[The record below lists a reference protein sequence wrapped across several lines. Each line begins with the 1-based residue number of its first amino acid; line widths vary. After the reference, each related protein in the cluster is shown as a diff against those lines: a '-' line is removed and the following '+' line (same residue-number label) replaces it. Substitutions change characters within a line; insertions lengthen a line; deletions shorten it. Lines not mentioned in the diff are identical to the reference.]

1 MSPAASSSS
10 PQATAPCNA
19 TVRSTCCYCGVGC
32 GVLIDTVL
40 DGQGVRQITGVRGDP
55 SHPANRGRLCSKGIT
70 LHLTVQPHVLEQ
82 TRVLHPEMRTDR
94 TQVRV
99 PVSWQEANEHVAQR
113 FAQIVQTHGPEA
125 VALYVSGQLL
135 TEDYYLFNK
144 LAKGVLGTNNIDTNS
159 RLCMS
164 SAVAGYKQTLGVDA
178 PPCAYEDIDHA
189 GAIFITGSNTALA
202 HPVLFRRIEAARAR
216 NPQQRLVVIDPRRTE
231 TAAQADLFL
240 QIEPGSDIALHHGLL
255 HILLWEGWVD
265 RTFIDRHTEGFESLR
280 DQVVE
285 FTPKAVALR
294 CGISQEDLHLAA
306 RWFAQSGPV
315 LSLYCQGLNQSTAG
329 TANNASLI
337 NLHLAAGQIGKP
349 GAGPFSL
356 TGQPNAMGG
365 REVGGLAN
373 LLSAHRDLSNP
384 LHRQEVADLWDI
396 DAVPQKP
403 GLMAVQLFDALH
415 TGQVKAVWIVCTNP
429 AQSLPHQKR
438 VHEALQRAEFVV
450 VQEAY
455 HNTATVPFADVLLP
469 AASWGE
475 KEGTVTNSERCISRV
490 RAAVSPP
497 GEARADWRIGRDIGV
512 LIAAYLGRRTRT
524 GGSLLDYASPEAL
537 WEEHRASTQG
547 RDLDITGLSYALLDS
562 LGPQQWPF
570 PKEALRGTTRLYTD
584 SQFPTPSGRARFV
597 RCADQGV
604 AEPTDARFPFSMT
617 TGRLRD
623 QWHGMSR
630 TGTLARLYAHDP
642 EPAVQLSRGDCERLG
657 LVAGELVYVTSRRG
671 CQILPVQPSE
681 SLASMQCFI
690 PMHWGEERL
699 GGQAGNNPGYGVNG
713 LTFAA
718 TDPVSGQPALKQ
730 AAVKI
735 IQANLPWH
743 LHALIWSGPEEAL
756 LLQSQLGH
764 ELGLFSYGACG
775 LFGHESAQP
784 DSPVGVRLKLAHVET
799 PTADQLLHLEARL
812 GFLPD
817 SRGTLQYHDRR
828 RGITRQVRMR
838 TEGAKQDCL
847 QAVLLAGEAAQVKAL
862 RWLET
867 LLEEQHPVASLGRA
881 LLMPGHAP
889 PQGLVPRGRT
899 VCTCNAVTETE
910 ILNQLSGMAVPHT
923 LEQHLSGLQKAL
935 GCGTTCGSCLPEL
948 KRLVLHHVGS
958 PEALSTG
965 LE

>member
-1 MSPAASSSS
+1 MSTSASAVS
-10 PQATAPCNA
+10 PEVFKTRE
-19 TVRSTCCYCGVGC
+19 TVVSSTCCYCGVGC
-32 GVLIDTVL
+32 GVLIDIAEDVL
-40 DGQGVRQITGVRGDP
+40 GNRRINGVRGDP
-55 SHPANRGRLCSKGIT
+55 KHPANAGRLCSKGTT

-82 TRVLHPEMRTDR
+82 TRVLRPEMRRER
-94 TQVRV
+94 THARV
-99 PVSWQEANEHVAQR
+99 PVSWEDANQYVAQR
-113 FAQIVQTHGPEA
+113 FSQIVQTHGPEA
-125 VALYVSGQLL
+125 VAFYVSGQLL

-144 LAKGVLGTNNIDTNS
+144 LAKGVIGTNNIDTNS

-178 PPCAYEDIDHA
+178 PPCGYEDIDQA
-189 GAIFITGSNTALA
+189 GAIFITGSNTAVA

-255 HILLWEGWVD
+255 HILLWEGWID
-265 RTFIDRHTEGFESLR
+265 RAFINRHTEDFDSLR
-280 DQVVE
+280 VQVVE
-285 FTPKAVALR
+285 FTPKAVAQR
-294 CGISQEDLHLAA
+294 CGISQEDLYLAA
-306 RWFAQSGPV
+306 RWFSQCGPT
-315 LSLYCQGLNQSTAG
+315 LSLYCQGLNQSTSG

-384 LHRQEVADLWDI
+384 AHRQEVADLWDI
-396 DAVPQKP
+396 DSVPEKP
-403 GLMAVQLFDALH
+403 GLMAVQLFEALH
-415 TGQVKAVWIVCTNP
+415 AGQVKAVWIVCTNP

-490 RAAVSPP
+490 RAAVMPP
-497 GEARADWRIGRDIGV
+497 GEARADWQIGRDIGS
-512 LIAAYLGRRTRT
+512 LMAHYLGRSTRS
-524 GGSLLDYASPEAL
+524 GGPLLDYSSAQAV
-537 WEEHRASTQG
+537 WEEHRATTLG

-570 PKEALRGTTRLYTD
+570 PQGALRGKTRLYED
-584 SQFPTPSGRARFV
+584 GLFPTSSGRARFV
-597 RCADQGV
+597 MCADQGV
-604 AEPTDARFPFSMT
+604 AEPTDVRFPFSLT

-642 EPAVQLSRGDCERLG
+642 EPALQLSLRDCQRLG
-657 LVAGELVYVTSRRG
+657 LVEGELVYVTSRRG

-681 SLASMQCFI
+681 TLASMQCFI

-699 GGQAGNNPGYGVNG
+699 GGRAGKDPGYGVNG
-713 LTFAA
+713 LTLAA
-718 TDPVSGQPALKQ
+718 TDPTSGQPALKQ

-735 IQANLPWH
+735 IRADLPWH
-743 LHALIWSGPEEAL
+743 LHALIWSRPKQAL
-756 LLQSQLGH
+756 RLQRQLQD
-764 ELGLFSYGACG
+764 ELGLFAYGACG
-775 LFGHESAQP
+775 LFGHESQQP
-784 DSPVGVRLKLAHVET
+784 ENPIGVRLKLAHVEP
-799 PTADQLLHLEARL
+799 PTAEFLFLLERRL
-812 GFLPD
+812 GFLSD
-817 SRGTLQYHDRR
+817 SKGILQYHDRR
-828 RGITRQVRMR
+828 RGITRQVRVR
-838 TEGAKQDCL
+838 TEEGAQEGL
-847 QAVLLAGEAAQVKAL
+847 EAVLVAGEAAQVEAL
-862 RWLET
+862 RWLGT
-867 LLEEQHPVASLGRA
+867 LLEERQPVAGLGRA

-889 PQGLVPRGRT
+889 PQGLVSRGRM
-899 VCTCNAVTETE
+899 VCTCNAVPETAILSLLADMAGQHTE
-910 ILNQLSGMAVPHT
+910 
-923 LEQHLSGLQKAL
+923 EQSLVELQKNL
-935 GCGTTCGSCLPEL
+935 GCGTTCGSCVPEL
-948 KRLVLHHVGS
+948 RRLVRQHETRLDGI
-958 PEALSTG
+958 STG
-965 LE
+965 SD